1 MLLLFFFWEYFP
13 FGHNF
18 ASDIMFR
25 IWPRLSPCT
34 CITYIYYT
42 MRFQVLITTFGE
54 IDEIEYLDPR
64 SYQVAIVNHVKQVIF
79 IPSPTILPFVF

>member
-1 MLLLFFFWEYFP
+1 
-13 FGHNF
+13 
-18 ASDIMFR
+18 
-25 IWPRLSPCT
+25 
-34 CITYIYYT
+34 

-79 IPSPTILPFVF
+79 IPSPTILPFVFSYITMLKQTAKEFWE